1 MNIASKD
8 FNLLMLFTVLYEERS
23 LSRASVRM
31 NLSQPALSH
40 KLKKLRAEF
49 DDPLF
54 VRTGHGLAPTP
65 KADVMAQEVCTLVK
79 ALEGFYI
86 RSSEQDLAGR
96 TDTIRLYST
105 DFIEFMLLPKLIR
118 RVQEQAPNVRIV
130 TCNTTGEFPLKALE
144 NGDCDIA
151 IAGFFDALPNHFFRQ
166 ALSSFAF
173 VVLSDK
179 SNQYWGMAQT
189 LTNFVRCKHVV
200 TTLNG
205 DFKGIMDK
213 ALEAEGLSRNVIA
226 GASSFLTL
234 PHVIKASDMLLTCLE
249 PIAVHMCSVAPE
261 LMMHPTPIAAPQAQ
275 IEQVW
280 HPRTHEDPLRR
291 WLRQEIKAILAEH
304 AGHCEQLAKSFT
316 PGTKG

>member
-40 KLKKLRAEF
+40 KLKKLRTEF

-79 ALEGFYI
+79 SLERFYV

-105 DFIEFMLLPKLIR
+105 DFMEFMLLPQLIR
-118 RVQEQAPNVRIV
+118 RVQEQAPSVRIV
-130 TCNTTGEFPLKALE
+130 TRNTTGELPLKALE

-166 ALSSFAF
+166 TLSSFKF
-173 VVLSDK
+173 VVLSDR

-213 ALEAEGLSRNVIA
+213 VLAEEGLSREVIA

-234 PHVIKASDMLLTCLE
+234 PHVIKDSDMLLTCLE
-249 PIAVHMCSVAPE
+249 PIAVHMCSVVPE
-261 LMMHPTPIAAPQAQ
+261 LVMHPTPAEAPLAQ

-291 WLRQEIKAILAEH
+291 WLRQQIKEILADH
-304 AGHCEQLAKSFT
+304 AGRCEKLASTYT
-316 PGTKG
+316 PGS